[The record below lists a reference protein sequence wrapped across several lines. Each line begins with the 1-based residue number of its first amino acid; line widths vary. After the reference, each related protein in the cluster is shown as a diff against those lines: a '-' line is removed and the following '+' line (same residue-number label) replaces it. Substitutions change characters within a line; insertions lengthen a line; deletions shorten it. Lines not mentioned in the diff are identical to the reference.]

1 MSAPDDRDAPARPS
15 LRRVL
20 ALGALWAAISAAA
33 LAAPGCYGRN
43 CEGGLEVFGAN
54 EGEGE
59 MIDEDTWESG
69 PMNGTWL
76 WFPRQRTYIFDLRVL
91 GGRVPY
97 NVYPYISASPDP
109 MTVGPNGTIG
119 SGNLALLSS
128 IGPNRVDV
136 RNDSCSDYYLRLVV
150 EAKPMPPA
158 LPADDGGAE
167 AGTNDAGGDD
177 ADAGDAG
184 D

>member
-1 MSAPDDRDAPARPS
+1 MSAPDGREALQGPS
-15 LRRVL
+15 RRRVV

-43 CEGGLEVFGAN
+43 CEGGLEVYGAN
-54 EGEGE
+54 EGEGR

-76 WFPRQRTYIFDLRVL
+76 WFPRQRTYLFDLRVL

-97 NVYPYISASPDP
+97 SVEPYIAASPDP

-119 SGNLALLSS
+119 SGNLALLSNVS
-128 IGPNRVDV
+128 ANRVDV

-150 EAKPMPPA
+150 KVEPMPPA
-158 LPADDGGAE
+158 LPADDGGGAD
-167 AGTNDAGGDD
+167 AGTNDAAADD
-177 ADAGDAG
+177 IDPDAGD
-184 D
+184 